1 MIENMSSSKFWVLAG
16 YPTGRDPRDV
26 LLEPG
31 VHNDSFWVLATHDMT
46 MVFLRL
52 EADASES
59 EVRGM
64 FGEGYIMVD
73 EVEANKAESAAMH
86 VREHGERVA
95 GAAQEPDAHAA
106 ALVDEVIRELGEEV
120 LADMESFMAPVPL
133 REVRPDVDVEAL
145 VDEVDRVL
153 SLVGPLHLMVMGA
166 SMEFEVDGVV

>member
-1 MIENMSSSKFWVLAG
+1 MIDYMSSSKIWVLTG

-64 FGEGYIMVD
+64 FGEGYKVD
-73 EVEANKAESAAMH
+73 MREANEAAVVAMQ

-95 GAAQEPDAHAA
+95 DDAQRVEQLIA
-106 ALVDEVIRELGEEV
+106 ALEDRDLNDYMDELVR
-120 LADMESFMAPVPL
+120 AVPL
-133 REVRPDVDVEAL
+133 REALPSVERVVARVDVTVSEFSRA
-145 VDEVDRVL
+145 VPSHWME
-153 SLVGPLHLMVMGA
+153 MGI
-166 SMEFEVDGVV
+166 SMGRWNR